1 LGVAADIDFGI
12 GIPLTGICT
21 TYANWHDGKG
31 LSPRRKN
38 NCSLQ
43 VVKIRILSTITSRMG
58 ARAITTITN
67 SSRSFMAHALTSR
80 AKSG

>member
-21 TYANWHDGKG
+21 THADWQDGKG
-31 LSPRRKN
+31 LRPRRKN

-43 VVKIRILSTITSRMG
+43 VVKIRILSTITSRM
-58 ARAITTITN
+58 
-67 SSRSFMAHALTSR
+67 
-80 AKSG
+80 